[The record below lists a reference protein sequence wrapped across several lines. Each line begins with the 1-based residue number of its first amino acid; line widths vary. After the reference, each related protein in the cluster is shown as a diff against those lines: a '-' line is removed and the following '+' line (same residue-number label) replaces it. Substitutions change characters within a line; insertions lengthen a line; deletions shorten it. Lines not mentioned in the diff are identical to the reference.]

1 MTSTIVLQSHRSDRL
16 DGWMAHCVA
25 SVRDWA
31 YRHGFGYRWLDDA
44 LLDFVPDGLRSRY
57 AAQPVVL
64 SDLARLLWAQQVLHE
79 GADQVIWCDADLLIF
94 RDFAPRDHESFGR
107 ECWVQHSN
115 GRLRN
120 YRKIHNAW
128 LQCRR
133 DSVVLP
139 FYIDR
144 ATALLARAEAPVVPQ
159 FIGPKL
165 LTAWHNLVP
174 FGVEERVGMLS
185 PLVLAELLATPGPA
199 VSALRAGHGDSLC
212 ALNLSAS
219 YENRSADGVCHG
231 SAEFE
236 TVIQGLTEGDLAA
249 HLQAGS

>member
-1 MTSTIVLQSHRSDRL
+1 MTSTIVLQSHRSDRR
-16 DGWMAHCVA
+16 DGWMAQCVA
-25 SVRDWA
+25 SVRAWA
-31 YRHGFGYRWLDDA
+31 QHHGFAYRWLDDA
-44 LLDFVPDGLRSRY
+44 LFDFVPHDLRLRY
-57 AAQPVVL
+57 AEQPVVL
-64 SDLARLLWAQQVLHE
+64 SDLARLRWAQQVLHE

-94 RDFAPRDHESFGR
+94 RDFAPRDRESFGR
-107 ECWVQHSN
+107 ECWVQHRN
-115 GRLRN
+115 GRLRS

-144 ATALLARAEAPVVPQ
+144 AMALLARAEAPVVPQ

-165 LTAWHNLVP
+165 LTAWHNIAP

-185 PLVLAELLATPGPA
+185 PLVLAELLTTPGPA
-199 VSALRAGHGDSLC
+199 VSALRAGHGDPLC

-219 YENRSADGVCHG
+219 YENRTTDGVCHG
-231 SAEFE
+231 STDFDA
-236 TVIQGLTEGDLAA
+236 VIQGFTEGDLAM
-249 HLQAGS
+249 HLQTES